1 MKRVASLFILAACL
15 AMSCMK
21 HEADFAE
28 TGAFKVLSVKLT
40 DVALAD
46 GTLNPDVQLMGD
58 EGPDTKLAVTSIDYL
73 VSDLLGCVM
82 SNSLIHISGTYLGR
96 DIDGS
101 PLTLSGK
108 LLIPRDGA
116 IKNMVIV
123 SHYTIGSNRECPSE
137 SFPLEGILA
146 AKGYAVVMADYI
158 GYGVT
163 VQRIHPY
170 MHVFSTAS
178 SVIDMALAVKPY
190 LESIGRK
197 PESEEVYLM
206 GYSQGGSTTLGVMRE
221 IQRYYSDR
229 LPVRKVFAGG
239 GPYDLAATYDTAMEE
254 DHTGI
259 PCAIPMIVQGIN
271 EGEHLGL
278 DLADFFQP
286 KLLEN
291 YREWI
296 NSKQYTVGEIDKL
309 IGARALSEIMT
320 PTGRDRTSPKTAS
333 LYRALM
339 FNSVLNFIPAY
350 PIYLFHSMDDGTVPF
365 INAMRAEEY
374 FKGRDITFD
383 FGHYGSHGMGAVY
396 FITSVA
402 RQL

>member
-254 DHTGI
+254 DHTDI

-278 DLADFFQP
+278 DMADFFQP

>member
-82 SNSLIHISGTYLGR
+82 SNSLFHISGTYLGR

-254 DHTGI
+254 DHTDI

>member
-396 FITSVA
+396 FIMSVA